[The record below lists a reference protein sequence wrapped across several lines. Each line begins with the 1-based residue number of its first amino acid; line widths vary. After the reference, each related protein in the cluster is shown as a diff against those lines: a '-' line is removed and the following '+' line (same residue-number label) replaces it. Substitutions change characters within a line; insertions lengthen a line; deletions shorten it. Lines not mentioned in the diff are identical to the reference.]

1 MSSICKT
8 GPNAMLVNQNPLGP
22 WESDRSELER
32 ATADGTGLYAA
43 IDPNLEFRSST
54 MKLVSS
60 ELNAANN
67 SFKSPVYFV
76 LSEKEIFQK
85 VRPSSE
91 RVVPLKRASRS
102 KKLDGNLWFV
112 PRSLAM
118 GFAVD
123 VRDKPAPEVFDIIE
137 SYDAGELFT
146 VMFDPASAG
155 QFYIYPD
162 GVSNPSSSEVIDLI
176 SPNSLSVDDII
187 AALDGLYTLI
197 RSPDQMK
204 ALPLW
209 LAPSKWHPIEKA
221 EDAVQNEVTRAL
233 AGRLAPFVDVRSEQP
248 STIGRTDIELI
259 QTFGLKNGELIR
271 HALIELKV
279 LRSYG
284 STGKSVSPKI
294 ITRHISQGV
303 RQAALYATTA
313 RIKML
318 CCYDMRTTD
327 HGDQACFAP
336 FLTAAHDR
344 EVFLKRYYLYN
355 SSQALREALDEQNV
369 AMGATALPG

>member
-1 MSSICKT
+1 
-8 GPNAMLVNQNPLGP
+8 MLVNQNPLGP

-67 SFKSPVYFV
+67 SFTNPVYFV

-123 VRDKPAPEVFDIIE
+123 VRDKSAQEVFDIIE
-137 SYDAGELFT
+137 SYDAGGLFT
-146 VMFDPASAG
+146 VMFDPASVG

-162 GVSNPSSSEVIDLI
+162 GVSDPTSSEVIDLI
-176 SPNSLSVDDII
+176 SPNSLNVDDII

-259 QTFGLKNGELIR
+259 QTFGLNNGELIR

-336 FLTAAHDR
+336 FHTAAHDR

-355 SSQALREALDEQNV
+355 SSQALREALDEQSV